1 MLDIFRIIARY
12 EEYIE
17 IKILKKN
24 CKIVTCLIRN
34 SKKCIPK
41 NHNSKIC

>member
-17 IKILKKN
+17 IKIFK
-24 CKIVTCLIRN
+24 KIVKSLLV
-34 SKKCIPK
+34 
-41 NHNSKIC
+41 

>member
-17 IKILKKN
+17 IKILKK
-24 CKIVTCLIRN
+24 IVKLLLV
-34 SKKCIPK
+34 
-41 NHNSKIC
+41 

>member
-17 IKILKKN
+17 IKILKK
-24 CKIVTCLIRN
+24 IVKPLLV
-34 SKKCIPK
+34 
-41 NHNSKIC
+41 

>member
-17 IKILKKN
+17 IKILKK
-24 CKIVTCLIRN
+24 IVKSLLVT
-34 SKKCIPK
+34 
-41 NHNSKIC
+41 

>member
-17 IKILKKN
+17 IKILKKFV
-24 CKIVTCLIRN
+24 KSLLV
-34 SKKCIPK
+34 
-41 NHNSKIC
+41 

>member
-17 IKILKKN
+17 IKILKK
-24 CKIVTCLIRN
+24 IVKSLLV
-34 SKKCIPK
+34 
-41 NHNSKIC
+41 

>member
-17 IKILKKN
+17 IKILKK
-24 CKIVTCLIRN
+24 IVKSLFV
-34 SKKCIPK
+34 
-41 NHNSKIC
+41 

>member
-17 IKILKKN
+17 IKIKK
-24 CKIVTCLIRN
+24 KIVKSLLV
-34 SKKCIPK
+34 
-41 NHNSKIC
+41 

>member
-17 IKILKKN
+17 IKILKK
-24 CKIVTCLIRN
+24 IVKSL
-34 SKKCIPK
+34 
-41 NHNSKIC
+41 HV

>member
-17 IKILKKN
+17 IKILKKI
-24 CKIVTCLIRN
+24 KIVTCLIRN

-41 NHNSKIC
+41 KP